1 MLRGNM
7 GRTEISRGRR
17 KRLARAASENRARL
31 LPGQAKRRRDEHKAN
46 LVVRVL
52 AALVLGQIAHAF
64 QFREFGQQLLF
75 DTVFQGDINH

>member
-7 GRTEISRGRR
+7 MSWGEVHPRGRR
-17 KRLARAASENRARL
+17 KRLVRATNIGS
-31 LPGQAKRRRDEHKAN
+31 PAKRSAAGDERGAN

-64 QFREFGQQLLF
+64 QFREFSQQLLF

>member
-1 MLRGNM
+1 MSRGNM
-7 GRTEISRGRR
+7 MAWGEGHPRGRR
-17 KRLARAASENRARL
+17 ERPARATRFVAR
-31 LPGQAKRRRDEHKAN
+31 PSRSAAGDERGAN

-64 QFREFGQQLLF
+64 QFREFSQQLLF